1 MGICSQRRGPPTQAY
16 QLLVCLSLP
25 RDLLDVRADGIT
37 EKVSVGAFADSA
49 YEYML
54 KQWLLSG
61 RTDTKAR
68 DLCMISAF
76 SSSSI

>member
-1 MGICSQRRGPPTQAY
+1 
-16 QLLVCLSLP
+16 
-25 RDLLDVRADGIT
+25 
-37 EKVSVGAFADSA
+37 
-49 YEYML
+49 ML

-68 DLCMISAF
+68 DLCMISAL

>member
-1 MGICSQRRGPPTQAY
+1 VVYRHRSTKQSYVSP
-16 QLLVCLSLP
+16 SL
-25 RDLLDVRADGIT
+25 DLLRVRIDIIT
-37 EKVSVGAFADSA
+37 EKVTVGAFADSA

-68 DLCMISAF
+68 DLCMSSALP
-76 SSSSI
+76 SSSILTLNP

>member
-1 MGICSQRRGPPTQAY
+1 MVCIGI
-16 QLLVCLSLP
+16 L
-25 RDLLDVRADGIT
+25 
-37 EKVSVGAFADSA
+37 SVGAFSDSA

-68 DLCMISAF
+68 DLCMSGQFPSMIL
-76 SSSSI
+76 SS